1 MLTESA
7 LQNGAASDHKFQPS
21 LRQEPPARP
30 YAFTD
35 VGSIELMGPTISL
48 RRNAEIYRQND
59 CAEHVYKVVSGAVR
73 TCRVLIDGRR
83 QIGAFYL
90 PGDLFGLKPTI
101 VTHSRPRR
109 SSA

>member
-7 LQNGAASDHKFQPS
+7 LQNGASGHKFQPS

-30 YAFTD
+30 YAVGG
-35 VGSIELMGPTISL
+35 VGSIELMGPIISM

-59 CAEHVYKVVSGAVR
+59 RADHFYKVVNGTVR

-90 PGDLFGLKPTI
+90 PGDLFGLETDGR
-101 VTHSRPRR
+101 HAFQPRR
-109 SSA
+109 SSV